1 MFDFLRKDKVSQFS
15 PEGFID
21 AFSAFSLIWFIGILI
36 DMLNRILIDVTLVS
50 SSIDTNVISNIRM
63 WIKHVQTFLI

>member
-1 MFDFLRKDKVSQFS
+1 MFDFLRKDKVSQFR
-15 PEGFID
+15 PGGFID
-21 AFSAFSLIWFIGILI
+21 AFSAFSLIWFIDILI

-63 WIKHVQTFLI
+63 WIKHRQTF